1 MSGHSSSQV
10 GALRAQE
17 NDYDSDS
24 DQIAKATEKLRRD
37 LRQAITEEL
46 DRGLQGLYRV
56 SDCQNCTD
64 EKGPLSSRLRK
75 RKLNS
80 A

>member
-1 MSGHSSSQV
+1 MSGHSPSEV
-10 GALRAQE
+10 GTLRAQE
-17 NDYDSDS
+17 NDYDSDA

-46 DRGLQGLYRV
+46 DRGLQGLYRI
-56 SDCQNCTD
+56 SDCQNSTD